1 MSLFELDSWHV
12 VSSSSTS
19 CEFSSLLL
27 SSRIGKME
35 CKTLLFRRVTDV
47 NCNPNR
53 TSGGSEVILHQKKKN
68 IWVVTETKTPKNRSA
83 WHYNNQNDE
92 IQKNPTSVCVVN
104 VVSFLQDSLLNC
116 FDLPCLEFYA
126 KLTAFEIMK
135 ATADQVIID
144 HSDYKIFSIHFV
156 LS

>member
-1 MSLFELDSWHV
+1 M
-12 VSSSSTS
+12 
-19 CEFSSLLL
+19 
-27 SSRIGKME
+27 
-35 CKTLLFRRVTDV
+35 
-47 NCNPNR
+47 
-53 TSGGSEVILHQKKKN
+53 
-68 IWVVTETKTPKNRSA
+68 VTETKTPKNRSA

-116 FDLPCLEFYA
+116 SDFCLKCRNFGLLPCLEFYA